1 MNPDERIVC
10 RCEEITYGEI
20 RSAIAQGARDVDAV
34 KRMTRAGMGL
44 CQGKSCARL
53 VSQILSAQLGI
64 GIDQVPQA
72 TPRMPVRP
80 VAASVFA
87 ARKRQPDGP

>member
-10 RCEEITYGEI
+10 RCEEITYDEI

-64 GIDQVPQA
+64 GIEQVPQA

-87 ARKRQPDGP
+87 PREHQPDGP